1 MKMKRWLQRLFDI
14 RRDEVLPVCL
24 AVLFFFCVLVAL
36 MILRPAREALGLRGG
51 IDAVRWLFMG
61 TALATLLVNP
71 LFGWLVSRL
80 PRLQFISA
88 TYAFFACSL
97 VGFFLLLVLTPEA
110 VGVVSGQV
118 FYVWFSVFNLFATMV
133 FWALMADRFTL
144 EQGKRFFGLIAV
156 GGTLG
161 AIAGPA
167 LASQLAA
174 PLGTPALLLVS
185 AAFLA
190 AGLAAAWGIARVRAP
205 QLELAA
211 GAAASG
217 EVGPGEF
224 APGKVAPGDLVPA
237 VDERAP
243 IGGSAWA
250 GVRAVFASR
259 YLLGMAAYVVILAVM
274 ATFLYFTRLQMVAEL
289 GDDLDLR
296 TTMFARIDLITQIAT
311 LLLQALVAGRL
322 MQRVGVPLTLALL
335 PLTTAL
341 GFIGLAMV
349 GSLAALIA
357 FEAAFRAVQRALMRP
372 ARETLFTVL
381 RREDKYKA
389 KAFIDTFV
397 YRGGDVVGAQVEG
410 LLGRL
415 GMGLAALAS
424 VAVPLALM
432 WAVLALWLGHTQQRM
447 AAQLPLS
454 KEHPPLHRGGSRHD
468 FPP

>member
-1 MKMKRWLQRLFDI
+1 MKIWLQRLFDV

-61 TALATLLVNP
+61 TALVALLVNP

-80 PRLQFISA
+80 PRLQFIAA

-97 VGFFLLLVLTPEA
+97 VGFFLLLVLTPAA

-167 LASQLAA
+167 LASHLAA

-185 AAFLA
+185 AGFLA
-190 AGLAAAWGIARVRAP
+190 AGLAAAWGIARVRP
-205 QLELAA
+205 PPLAQ
-211 GAAASG
+211 
-217 EVGPGEF
+217 VPGERVPGEMLPGDG
-224 APGKVAPGDLVPA
+224 APGEAAPVIDA
-237 VDERAP
+237 RAP
-243 IGGSAWA
+243 IGGSPWA

-259 YLLGMAAYVVILAVM
+259 YLLGIAAYVVILAVM

-341 GFIGLAMV
+341 GFVGLAMV

-381 RREDKYKA
+381 PREDKYKA

-397 YRGGDVVGAQVEG
+397 YRGGDVVGAQLEG

-415 GMGLAALAS
+415 GLGLAALAS
-424 VAVPLALM
+424 VAVPLALL
-432 WAVLALWLGHTQQRM
+432 WAALALWLGRTQQRM
-447 AAQLPLS
+447 AASSEPARAVQDAP
-454 KEHPPLHRGGSRHD
+454 RHD
-468 FPP
+468 PRGQVR